1 MKLLIE
7 AVDAEFLKEESSDGK
22 HYYIKGIFLQ
32 GNLKNKNGRMYP
44 MPTLQKA
51 VANYVAEQ
59 IHTNRAVGELGH
71 PAGPT
76 INYDKVSH
84 KILELNQEGENFI
97 GKALIVDTP
106 NGKIV
111 QKLLDAGIQLGV
123 SSRGMGSIQSVGGID
138 RVQNDFILATA
149 ADIVADPSA
158 PDAFVSGIQESKE
171 WTYSDGVWSE
181 QVIEETKGLINEKKI
196 LKAFEKFFGNMGR
209 I

>member
-51 VANYVAEQ
+51 VTNYVAEQ